1 MKVAL
6 VGNPNV
12 GKTALIN
19 ALTGGNFTVGNFP
32 GVTVEK
38 KEGKAKIDGKE
49 VIFVDLPG
57 IYSLQPKSID
67 EKVARDFLVN
77 NKPDLIVN
85 VVNASN
91 LERNLYLTLE
101 LTDFEIPMIVVLNMV
116 DIAKNRGIKIKS
128 EKLSEILGVP
138 VIETI
143 ASKGI
148 GIDRLKEEIL
158 KGGRV
163 PKKLGETFEE
173 KVKIAE
179 EIANKVIEEFE
190 SKITVSEL
198 LDDVFM
204 DKHLGIPIFLS
215 LMWMVFVFTYNV
227 AQPIVDLLNF
237 TFSMLADRV
246 SSYGGIIFDLIGNGV
261 LKGVGSVLV
270 FLPNI
275 AFLFISLSILELS
288 GYMPRA
294 VYLMDSIM
302 SKFGLNG
309 RAIIPLIMGFG
320 CNVPAVM
327 ATRSIED
334 DKIRLTTALVTPF
347 IPCNARL
354 LIFVLFVGALFRSG
368 SAVIMGLYLFGLVVA
383 LISALLFRKTLFK
396 GEAEYI
402 LELPPYILP
411 NVRDVLLLTW
421 SRVKHFLEKAGTVIV
436 VMAIFIWFI
445 TSYPSGNIEESF
457 AGTIG
462 RAIQPLFA
470 PMGWDYRLVLALVMG
485 FVAKEVVVETIG
497 LMNINVG
504 ALGTFKALA
513 FMVFTLLYVPCFA
526 TIAAIRGEA
535 GFKWAV
541 FSILYSFIVAY
552 VFAFLITEV
561 GLWLA

>member
-38 KEGKAKIDGKE
+38 KEGKARIDGKE

-67 EKVARDFLVN
+67 EKVARDFLVKE
-77 NKPDLIVN
+77 KPDLIVN
-85 VVNASN
+85 VLNASN

-101 LTDFEIPMIVVLNMV
+101 LTDFGVPMIVVLNMV
-116 DIAKNRGIKIKS
+116 DIARNRGIRIKS

-138 VIETI
+138 VIETV
-143 ASKGI
+143 ASKGV

-158 KGGRV
+158 KGGKV
-163 PKKLGETFEE
+163 PKKLGNTFEE

-179 EIANKVIEEFE
+179 EIANKVIEKFE
-190 SKITVSEL
+190 SKVTVCEL
-198 LDDVFM
+198 LDEVFM

-227 AQPIVDLLNF
+227 AQPIVDLLDF
-237 TFSMLADRV
+237 TFSVLADRV
-246 SSYGGIIFDLIGNGV
+246 SSYGGVVFDLLGNGV
-261 LKGVGSVLV
+261 ISGVGSVLV

-275 AFLFISLSILELS
+275 AFLFIALSILELS

-334 DKIRLTTALVTPF
+334 DKIRLTTVLITPF
-347 IPCNARL
+347 ISCSARL
-354 LIFVLFVGALFRSG
+354 PIYVLFVSALFRNG
-368 SAVIMGLYLFGLVVA
+368 SAVIMGLYIFGLAVA
-383 LISALLFRKTLFK
+383 LISALIFRKTLFR

-411 NVRDVLLLTW
+411 NVKDVLLLTW
-421 SRVKHFLEKAGTVIV
+421 NRVKHFLEKAGTVIV
-436 VMAIFIWFI
+436 AMAVIIWFI
-445 TSYPSGNIEESF
+445 TSYPSKNIEESF
-457 AGTIG
+457 AGMIG
-462 RAIQPLFA
+462 KAVQPLFA
-470 PMGWDYRLVLALVMG
+470 PMGWDYGLVLALIMG

-497 LMNINVG
+497 LMNIDVSH
-504 ALGTFKALA
+504 LDTFKALA
-513 FMVFTLLYVPCFA
+513 FMVFTLLYVPCLA
-526 TIAAIRGEA
+526 TISAIRGEA

-541 FSILYSFIVAY
+541 FSVVYSFTVAY
-552 VFAFLITEV
+552 IFAFLITEV
-561 GLWLA
+561 GYWLA

>member
-67 EKVARDFLVN
+67 EKVARDFLVKE
-77 NKPDLIVN
+77 KPDLIVN
-85 VVNASN
+85 VLNASN

-101 LTDFEIPMIVVLNMV
+101 LTDFGVPMIVVLNMV
-116 DIAKNRGIKIKS
+116 DIARNRGIRIKS

-138 VIETI
+138 VIETV
-143 ASKGI
+143 ASKGV

-158 KGGRV
+158 KGGKV
-163 PKKLGETFEE
+163 PKKLGNTFEE

-179 EIANKVIEEFE
+179 EIANKVIERFE
-190 SKITVSEL
+190 SKVTVCEL
-198 LDDVFM
+198 LDEVFM

-227 AQPIVDLLNF
+227 AQPIVDLLDF
-237 TFSMLADRV
+237 TFSVLADRV
-246 SSYGGIIFDLIGNGV
+246 SSYGGVVFDLLGNGV
-261 LKGVGSVLV
+261 ISGVGSVLV

-275 AFLFISLSILELS
+275 AFLFIALSILELS

-334 DKIRLTTALVTPF
+334 DKIRLTTVLITPF
-347 IPCNARL
+347 ISCSARL
-354 LIFVLFVGALFRSG
+354 PIYVLFVSALFRNG
-368 SAVIMGLYLFGLVVA
+368 SAVIMGLYIFGLAVA
-383 LISALLFRKTLFK
+383 LISALIFRKTLFR

-411 NVRDVLLLTW
+411 NVKDVLLLTW
-421 SRVKHFLEKAGTVIV
+421 NRVKHFLEKAGTVIV
-436 VMAIFIWFI
+436 AMAVIIWFI
-445 TSYPSGNIEESF
+445 TSYPSKNIEESF
-457 AGTIG
+457 AGMIG
-462 RAIQPLFA
+462 KAVQPLFA
-470 PMGWDYRLVLALVMG
+470 PMGWNYGLVLALIMG

-497 LMNINVG
+497 LMNIDVSH
-504 ALGTFKALA
+504 LDTFKALA
-513 FMVFTLLYVPCFA
+513 FMVFTLLYVPCLA
-526 TIAAIRGEA
+526 TISAIRGEA

-541 FSILYSFIVAY
+541 FSVVYSFTVAY
-552 VFAFLITEV
+552 IFAFLITEV
-561 GLWLA
+561 GYWLA

>member
-67 EKVARDFLVN
+67 EKVARDFLVKE
-77 NKPDLIVN
+77 KPDLIVN
-85 VVNASN
+85 VLNASN

-101 LTDFEIPMIVVLNMV
+101 LTDFGVPMIVVLNMV
-116 DIAKNRGIKIKS
+116 DIARNRGIRIKS

-138 VIETI
+138 VIETV
-143 ASKGI
+143 ASKGV

-158 KGGRV
+158 KGGKV
-163 PKKLGETFEE
+163 PKKLGNTFEE

-179 EIANKVIEEFE
+179 EIANKVIEKFE
-190 SKITVSEL
+190 SKVTVCEL
-198 LDDVFM
+198 LDEVFM

-227 AQPIVDLLNF
+227 AQPIVDLLDF
-237 TFSMLADRV
+237 TFSVLADRV
-246 SSYGGIIFDLIGNGV
+246 SSYGGVVFDLLGNGV
-261 LKGVGSVLV
+261 ISGVGSVLV

-275 AFLFISLSILELS
+275 AFLFIALSILELS

-334 DKIRLTTALVTPF
+334 DKIRLTTVLITPF
-347 IPCNARL
+347 ISCSARL
-354 LIFVLFVGALFRSG
+354 PIYVLFVSALFRNG
-368 SAVIMGLYLFGLVVA
+368 SAVIMGLYIFGLAVA
-383 LISALLFRKTLFK
+383 LISALIFRKTLFR

-411 NVRDVLLLTW
+411 NVKDVLLLTW
-421 SRVKHFLEKAGTVIV
+421 NRVKHFLEKAGTVIV
-436 VMAIFIWFI
+436 AMAVIIWFI
-445 TSYPSGNIEESF
+445 TSYPSKNIEESF

-462 RAIQPLFA
+462 KAVQPLFA
-470 PMGWDYRLVLALVMG
+470 PMGWDYGLVLALIMG

-497 LMNINVG
+497 LMNIDVSH
-504 ALGTFKALA
+504 LDTFKALA
-513 FMVFTLLYVPCFA
+513 FMVFTLLYVPCLA
-526 TIAAIRGEA
+526 TISAIRGEA

-541 FSILYSFIVAY
+541 FSVVYSFTVAY
-552 VFAFLITEV
+552 IFAFLITEV
-561 GLWLA
+561 GYWLA

>member
-67 EKVARDFLVN
+67 EKVARDFLVKE
-77 NKPDLIVN
+77 KPDLIVN
-85 VVNASN
+85 VLNASN

-101 LTDFEIPMIVVLNMV
+101 LTDFGVPMIVVLNMV
-116 DIAKNRGIKIKS
+116 DIARNRGIRIKS

-143 ASKGI
+143 ASKGV

-158 KGGRV
+158 KGGKV
-163 PKKLGETFEE
+163 PKKLGNTFEE

-179 EIANKVIEEFE
+179 EIANKVIEKFE
-190 SKITVSEL
+190 SKVTVCEL
-198 LDDVFM
+198 LDEVFM

-227 AQPIVDLLNF
+227 AQPIVDLLDF
-237 TFSMLADRV
+237 TFSVLADRV
-246 SSYGGIIFDLIGNGV
+246 SSYGGVVFDLLGNGV
-261 LKGVGSVLV
+261 ISGVGSVLV

-275 AFLFISLSILELS
+275 AFLFIALSILELS

-334 DKIRLTTALVTPF
+334 DKIRLTTVLITPF
-347 IPCNARL
+347 ISCSARL
-354 LIFVLFVGALFRSG
+354 PIYVLFVSALFRNG
-368 SAVIMGLYLFGLVVA
+368 SAVIMGLYISGLAVA
-383 LISALLFRKTLFK
+383 LISALIFRKTLFR

-411 NVRDVLLLTW
+411 NVKDVLLLTW
-421 SRVKHFLEKAGTVIV
+421 NRVKHFLEKAGTVIV
-436 VMAIFIWFI
+436 AMAVIIWFI
-445 TSYPSGNIEESF
+445 TSYPSKNIEESF
-457 AGTIG
+457 AGMIG
-462 RAIQPLFA
+462 KAVQPLFA
-470 PMGWDYRLVLALVMG
+470 PMGWDYGLVLALIMG

-497 LMNINVG
+497 LMNIDVSH
-504 ALGTFKALA
+504 LDTFKALA
-513 FMVFTLLYVPCFA
+513 FMVFTLLYVPCLA
-526 TIAAIRGEA
+526 TISAIRGEA

-541 FSILYSFIVAY
+541 FSVVYSFTVAY
-552 VFAFLITEV
+552 IFAFLITEV
-561 GLWLA
+561 GYWLA